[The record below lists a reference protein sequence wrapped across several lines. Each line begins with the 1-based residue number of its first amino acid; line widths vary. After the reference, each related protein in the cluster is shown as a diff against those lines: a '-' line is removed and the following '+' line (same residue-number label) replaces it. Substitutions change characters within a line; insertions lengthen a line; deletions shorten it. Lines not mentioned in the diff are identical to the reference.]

1 LHQPNR
7 VKGARQPHFACRGFD
22 PPRAQVV
29 RYRWVFGAGVSDR
42 HQWRTDDCA
51 APIVEA
57 RSGPRGERVSPGGVA
72 GEIEF
77 YDNATT
83 NSGTIR
89 LTLNVS
95 TNQALDS
102 LAIPGEGIKFSNGVY
117 VSMPANTHLTVYYG

>member
-1 LHQPNR
+1 MMQTDVKAAHIDASGVIYAGPTR
-7 VKGARQPHFACRGFD
+7 VKGF
-22 PPRAQVV
+22 
-29 RYRWVFGAGVSDR
+29 S
-42 HQWRTDDCA
+42 
-51 APIVEA
+51 I
-57 RSGPRGERVSPGGVA
+57 SPGGTA
-72 GEIEF
+72 GEVQF

-102 LAIPGEGIKFSNGVY
+102 LALPGEGIRFDVGVY